1 VHTLSVSVDGAGV
14 VLLQTSGHALA
25 GPFVTA
31 QESTEEPDPGPSPIA
46 PEPKELLW
54 GFGAFIVLLIAMR
67 LYLVPKVKRG
77 MDARYGKVRT
87 ELETAESMRETA
99 RAEVEAYEAQL
110 AAVRSEASGRIDAA
124 RDVLDGERADRLA
137 EANEAIAARRSAAA
151 TEAEAARLAASG
163 SIEDAAVAVASRVIE
178 LSTGRRPDEA
188 LVRRAV
194 ADLSSAGARS

>member
-1 VHTLSVSVDGAGV
+1 VHTVSVSFDGAGV
-14 VLLQTSGHALA
+14 VLVHTSGHALA

-31 QESTEEPDPGPSPIA
+31 QDSTEAPDPGPSPIA

-54 GFGAFIVLLIAMR
+54 SLGAFLVLLVAMR
-67 LYLVPKVKRG
+67 YYLVPKVKKG
-77 MDARYGKVRT
+77 MDARYGKTRT
-87 ELETAESMRETA
+87 ELETAEAMREAA

-110 AAVRSEASGRIDAA
+110 AAVRGEASARIDAA

-137 EANEAIAARRSAAA
+137 EANEAIASRRSTAA

-163 SIEDAAVAVASRVIE
+163 SIQDAAVAVASRVVE

-188 LVRRAV
+188 AVRRAV
-194 ADLSSAGARS
+194 VDLSSAGARS